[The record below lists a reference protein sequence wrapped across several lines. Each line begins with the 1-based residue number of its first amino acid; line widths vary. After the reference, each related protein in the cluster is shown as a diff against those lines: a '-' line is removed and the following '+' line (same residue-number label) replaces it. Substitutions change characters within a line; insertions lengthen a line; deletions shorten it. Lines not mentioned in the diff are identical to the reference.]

1 MQDNDETFPPTVTER
16 EAPAGVIAQD
26 TDALQFSIRGRLA
39 PYVPKGS
46 AYSGGVWKCPSAQPW
61 TNINT
66 GAAGDP
72 TTAPA
77 ATPIIYWANDYGF
90 NINEAQLI
98 YVLPRPPTPASRRRP

>member
-1 MQDNDETFPPTVTER
+1 MREQHKQLSLGLLQYLQDNDETFPPTVTER

-26 TDALQFSIRGRLA
+26 IDAQQFSIRGRLA

-46 AYSGGVWKCPSAQPW
+46 AYSGVVWKCPAAAPW
-61 TNINT
+61 GHQH

-77 ATPIIYWANDYGF
+77 AT
-90 NINEAQLI
+90 
-98 YVLPRPPTPASRRRP
+98 R